1 MNDFSDLFYVYRK
14 DRVELARQYFSGLLQ
29 TSERKNL
36 EQITRVVPQ
45 SDHQALQQFISD
57 STWDASAVM
66 NRVAENTNELIG
78 DADDACLII
87 DESCFPKKGTKSV
100 GVARQWSGNKGK
112 VDNCQVGVFSA
123 LCNND
128 RYGIINAG
136 LYLPQEWVDDKK
148 RCNDA
153 KIPLDNR
160 SFKTKDEIALDFIST
175 ADLQG
180 IKYGW
185 VCTDAG
191 YGKGFRF
198 CETLN
203 NSEKRFLVDI
213 HSDLMIYR
221 AKPKLYIP
229 EDTAAKGRKHSRYV
243 TKANAVR
250 VDKLAS
256 RIPNDH
262 WKTIAIR
269 NSSKGN
275 LEYEYY
281 SERIWVRPDKSDK
294 NVYCWWLIVRRNKNK
309 SDYKYSVSNAS
320 ARTALSKLAFVQS
333 QRFWIER
340 AFEDYKGHCG
350 MAEYEVRCWQDW
362 HHHIALVMM
371 SGLFVLQEK
380 LKADKKSAFSL
391 TCADIEYLLQHFL
404 PKRIVTD
411 KEIYAGS
418 QSVWVLARLLLKG
431 LLKCAALA
439 QKHAAQHKSTEQGI
453 AMLSGVLNSDV
464 AIDVNISIMR
474 AFVQFRRLQNILA

>member
-1 MNDFSDLFYVYRK
+1 VNDFSDLFYVYRK
-14 DRVELARQYFSGLLQ
+14 DRVELARQYVSGLLQ
-29 TSERKNL
+29 TSERKNI
-36 EQITRVVPQ
+36 EQITRAVPQ

-66 NRVAENTNELIG
+66 NRVAVNTNELIG

-87 DESCFPKKGTKSV
+87 DESCFSKKGTKSV

-123 LCNND
+123 LCNKD
-128 RYGIINAG
+128 KYGIINAG

-148 RCNDA
+148 RCNEA
-153 KIPLDNR
+153 KIPLDNC
-160 SFKTKDEIALDFIST
+160 SFKTKDQIALDFISK

-198 CETLN
+198 CESLN

-213 HSDLMIYR
+213 HSDLMVYR

-229 EDTAAKGRKHSRYV
+229 DDTATKGRKHSRYV
-243 TKANAVR
+243 TDAKSIK

-256 RIPNDH
+256 TIPNDQ
-262 WKTIAIR
+262 WKTITIR
-269 NSSKGN
+269 NSSKGD
-275 LEYEYY
+275 LDYEYY
-281 SERIWVRPDKSDK
+281 SERIWVRPDKSSK
-294 NVYCWWLIVRRNKNK
+294 NVYCWWLVVRRNKNK

-320 ARTALSKLAFVQS
+320 ARTALSKLAYVQS

-350 MAEYEVRCWQDW
+350 MAEYEVRSWQGW
-362 HHHIALVMM
+362 HHHMALVMM

-380 LKADKKSAFSL
+380 LKADKKSTFSL

-411 KEIYAGS
+411 KEIYAELYRRIKFRELLYS
-418 QSVWVLARLLLKG
+418 QY
-431 LLKCAALA
+431 
-439 QKHAAQHKSTEQGI
+439 
-453 AMLSGVLNSDV
+453 
-464 AIDVNISIMR
+464 
-474 AFVQFRRLQNILA
+474 